1 MIDETH
7 PTDPSQDPAAA
18 APEGL
23 EELREEDA
31 AVDLDL
37 EAAFGDG
44 AAEAIE
50 EPNDETTNSSVE
62 ASVEAGDLAR
72 QVAELT
78 AQLEDRTG
86 QYVRITADFENY
98 RRRTNRERE
107 EQEVQIKCS
116 TISELLPVIDNFER
130 ARSHI
135 KPQTEAE
142 MTIHKSYQSVYKQLV
157 DCLKRIG
164 VAPMRAEGQE
174 FDPNFHEAVMREA
187 TDQHS
192 EGIVMEELVRGYL
205 LEEKVLRHAMVK
217 VAAPPD
223 PETTAQPEAQEDS
236 ATG

>member
-7 PTDPSQDPAAA
+7 PTDSSQEPTAAE
-18 APEGL
+18 PEGL

-31 AVDLDL
+31 AIDLDL

-44 AAEAIE
+44 AADPAVASNSEEAVPSAE
-50 EPNDETTNSSVE
+50 S
-62 ASVEAGDLAR
+62 ADLAR
-72 QVAELT
+72 QVADLT
-78 AQLEDRTG
+78 AQLEDRTS

-107 EQEVQIKCS
+107 EQETQVKCN
-116 TISELLPVIDNFER
+116 TISELLPVVDNFER
-130 ARSHI
+130 ARAHI

-157 DCLKRIG
+157 ECFKRIG

-174 FDPNFHEAVMREA
+174 FDPNFHEAVMREP
-187 TDQHS
+187 TDQYP
-192 EGIVMEELVRGYL
+192 EGTVMEELVRGYL
-205 LEEKVLRHAMVK
+205 LEEKVLRCAMVK

-223 PETTAQPEAQEDS
+223 PDTTEQSGQNDAD
-236 ATG
+236 